1 MYGVAWMEGH
11 FSSPVGGQILVVKKK
26 FIFLESFLN
35 PLPRVVFRGVLAAMG
50 IASSKPSPSP
60 LDQSF
65 TPTEME
71 RLLLLADTAGVPSVV
86 EDAVRSG
93 DIMNPA
99 HMLSAKKVN
108 DAWEE
113 GVKALK
119 PYAARQERVDKERA
133 QLRKLGE
140 KMGGVPAVRVRYAA
154 IRERLGPLRRH
165 QGGDVL
171 RIQTPEHGFVDMEL
185 TYHSDSAEDCVHEAT
200 HHVPQFSAFIQQQ
213 EPVLIFEHDASLLSD
228 EERM

>member
-1 MYGVAWMEGH
+1 
-11 FSSPVGGQILVVKKK
+11 
-26 FIFLESFLN
+26 
-35 PLPRVVFRGVLAAMG
+35 MG

-108 DAWEE
+108 AAWEE

-140 KMGGVPAVRVRYAA
+140 KMGCLRVMRVRYAA
-154 IRERLGPLRRH
+154 IRDRIGPLRLH
-165 QGGDVL
+165 QDGDVL

-228 EERM
+228 EKRM